1 MRPSTA
7 AVASPRP
14 LTHIRGARV
23 PALGALCL
31 LFVVGGA
38 IAGGGSPP
46 PRPPTGGSGKA
57 TCAKGAA
64 GAAATNGVSGA
75 NGVGGT
81 HGGDGSNGGG
91 KIQPPSF
98 TWTVQPPPSAWSLA
112 AGNPA
117 SIAIMVGAVPA
128 TEVRLAVCSFVEQST
143 KTPLGCDRLKLCR
156 EPAGGCAQDL
166 QLKPGANPLFLRAT
180 GSIGPGTYLGS
191 LTITAK
197 EDPKGYTSPAITLY
211 QTTPRRRLLGVL
223 AILFGVALAW
233 WVTSYARGRV
243 ARGQALLP
251 AALLTTQVVELRTS
265 LDASPARYRDRTA
278 ATRAAIQDLLGRLTE
293 AYLDGRN
300 FIPPR
305 FPNPFGGT
313 AADSAGYKNHIEA
326 LNGTVAL
333 LALIVRH
340 GLASAWTPWQPGL
353 PAALQT
359 AIDTAVHDIDDL
371 AALAPLPSLD
381 AARQRIDAALAIL
394 DHALHPPAPG
404 AAGFAA
410 GGQGG
415 APPPLS
421 FERLSVGLANLE
433 LSVWAV
439 WFLVTGLAGT
449 AALVFSNL
457 GFGTPLDYVQ
467 CLLWGFGIPAAGQQ
481 LLQASVGSVSQ
492 AVGVS
497 IVKS

>member
-7 AVASPRP
+7 AIASPPP
-14 LTHIRGARV
+14 LTHIRMARV
-23 PALGALCL
+23 TALGALCL
-31 LFVVGGA
+31 LFVAGGA

-46 PRPPTGGSGKA
+46 PPPPTGGSGTA
-57 TCAKGAA
+57 TGANGAA
-64 GAAATNGVSGA
+64 GTTVTNGVSGA
-75 NGVGGT
+75 TGGSGT
-81 HGGDGSNGGG
+81 HGGGGSNGGD
-91 KIQPPSF
+91 KSQPPSF

-112 AGNPA
+112 AGNPV
-117 SIAIMVGAVPA
+117 SIEIMVGAVPA
-128 TEVRLAVCSFVEQST
+128 TEVKLAVCSFVEQST
-143 KTPLGCDRLKLCR
+143 KTPLGCDRLQLCPQ
-156 EPAGGCAQDL
+156 PAGDCTPVP
-166 QLKPGANPLFLRAT
+166 QLNSGAHPLFLRGT
-180 GSIGPGTYLGS
+180 GSIDPGTYLGS
-191 LTITAK
+191 LTITSK

-211 QTTPRRRLLGVL
+211 QTTPGRRFLGVL

-233 WVTSYARGRV
+233 WVTSYARSRV
-243 ARGQALLP
+243 ARDQALLP
-251 AALLTTQVVELRTS
+251 AALLSTQLVELRAR

-278 ATRAAIQDLLGRLTE
+278 ETRAAIQDLLDLLTE
-293 AYLDGRN
+293 AYLEGRN

-313 AADSAGYKNHIEA
+313 AVDGAGYKNHIEA
-326 LNGTVAL
+326 LNSTVAL
-333 LALIVRH
+333 LALIVRQ
-340 GLASAWTPWQPGL
+340 GLVPAWTPWQPGL
-353 PAALQT
+353 PDALQT
-359 AIDTAVHDIDDL
+359 AIDTAVHDIDAL

-381 AARQRIDAALAIL
+381 AARQRIDAALAAL
-394 DHALHPPAPG
+394 NNALHPPAPG
-404 AAGFAA
+404 AVAFAA
-410 GGQGG
+410 AAQGG

-439 WFLVTGLAGT
+439 WFLVTGLAGS